1 MASNKIVYDRLFLS
15 NALPSGL
22 SVTIGLG
29 AWLCA
34 ALLLVF
40 VERLSVPPNPW
51 DRRILGLSHGFR
63 SIRLDRFFALITW
76 GGSLYLLVPVTVLVI
91 AFLAK
96 QGRTDEGWLLALSLA
111 GVALL
116 SRLAKLWF
124 DRPRP
129 DFFPVDGD
137 IPLDAS
143 YPSAH
148 TAQIVVFAL
157 TLWWIVKPEKIG
169 LIYFLLMGGLVML
182 MSAVTLSRIYLQVH
196 YPSDVLGGIL
206 LAVLWTVG
214 LFYMLEIPGFSV
226 R

>member
-1 MASNKIVYDRLFLS
+1 MTDTFYRILYAVGIKLFSAWGAWVGAALFLM
-15 NALPSGL
+15 L
-22 SVTIGLG
+22 
-29 AWLCA
+29 
-34 ALLLVF
+34 
-40 VERLSVPPNPW
+40 VERLSVPPNSL
-51 DRRILGLSHGFR
+51 DRQILGLFHRFR
-63 SIRLDRFFALITW
+63 SIRLDRFFSLITW
-76 GGSLYLLVPVTVLVI
+76 GGSLYLLVPVTLLII

-96 QGRTDEGWLLALSLA
+96 QGRIGEGLLLALSLA
-111 GVALL
+111 GAALL

-124 DRPRP
+124 GRPRP

-148 TAQIVVFAL
+148 TAQIVTFVLAL
-157 TLWWIVKPEKIG
+157 GWIAKPEKIG
-169 LIYFLLMGGLVML
+169 LIYFLLMSGLVML
-182 MSAVTLSRIYLQVH
+182 MSAVIFSRIYLQVH

-214 LFYMLEIPGFSV
+214 LFYMLEVPVFSM

>member
-1 MASNKIVYDRLFLS
+1 MTDSFYRTLYTVEYKL
-15 NALPSGL
+15 LPAWG
-22 SVTIGLG
+22 V
-29 AWLCA
+29 WLCA
-34 ALLLVF
+34 VLFLAL

-51 DRRILGLSHGFR
+51 DRQILGLSHGFR
-63 SIRLDRFFALITW
+63 SSRRDRFFALITW
-76 GGSLYLLVPVTVLVI
+76 GGSLYLLVPAT
-91 AFLAK
+91 FLAIALLAE
-96 QGRTDEGWLLALSLA
+96 QGRTDEGWLLVLSLTGA
-111 GVALL
+111 ALL

-124 DRPRP
+124 ARPRP

-148 TAQIVVFAL
+148 TAQIVAFAL
-157 TLWWIVKPEKIG
+157 ALWQIAKPEKIG
-169 LIYFLLMGGLVML
+169 LIYFLLMGGLGML

-196 YPSDVLGGIL
+196 YPSDIVGGIL

-214 LFYMLEIPGFSV
+214 LFYMLEILGFSL